1 MNSRHLKVLLI
12 LSRLIGITSFL
23 KVPQTSG
30 SNIYYERSKT
40 MQNKMLTLFLICG
53 LPGAGKTTLAKTLE
67 ETQHALRLTPDEW
80 MAKIV
85 GDGFDEE
92 KRSAVEAIM
101 WEIGQRCLS
110 LGVNVILDFGFWS
123 RTERD
128 DYRARAKKI
137 GAHTELFYLNVPLEE
152 ILRRLH
158 ARNETAP
165 ENTFH
170 VTEAQL
176 RLWSSMFE
184 VPADDEIT
192 ST

>member
-1 MNSRHLKVLLI
+1 M
-12 LSRLIGITSFL
+12 
-23 KVPQTSG
+23 P
-30 SNIYYERSKT
+30 
-40 MQNKMLTLFLICG
+40 TLFLICG

-137 GAHTELFYLNVPLEE
+137 GAQTELFYLNVPLEE
-152 ILRRLH
+152 ILRRLN
-158 ARNETAP
+158 ARNKTAP
-165 ENTFH
+165 ENTFQ
-170 VTEAQL
+170 VTEDQL

-184 VPADDEIT
+184 APTEDEIT